1 MNTGMDVGACP
12 VLIDTCAWI
21 DFLRNTEGG
30 LGNKVTALIRDKRA
44 RLCGMV
50 IAELLQG
57 IKHLPDSSTS
67 KEAQA
72 LALLIQRVPSL
83 PTHEDDWVC
92 AGNLV
97 SKLRTQGITVSLSD
111 ALIASVA
118 RRNGLLVLTI
128 DKLFEHLM

>member
-1 MNTGMDVGACP
+1 MKPQITVKISP

-21 DFLRNTEGG
+21 DFLRNTQGG
-30 LGNKVTALIRDKRA
+30 LGNQVAALIADKRA

-57 IKHLPDSSTS
+57 IRQVSDGRSS

-72 LALLIQRVPSL
+72 LSLLIQRVPSL
-83 PTHEDDWVC
+83 STHEDDWAA

-97 SKLRTQGITVSLSD
+97 SKLRTQGLTVSLSD
-111 ALIASVA
+111 ALIASIA
-118 RRNGLLVLTI
+118 TRNQVTVLTI

>member
-1 MNTGMDVGACP
+1 MNTGMDAGLNP
-12 VLIDTCAWI
+12 MLIDTCAWI

-57 IKHLPDSSTS
+57 IKHLSDSASS

-83 PTHEDDWVC
+83 PTHEDDWVV

-97 SKLRTQGITVSLSD
+97 SKLRKQGITVSLSD

-128 DKLFEHLM
+128 DKLFEHLA